1 MLKEALNLSPELSN
15 CFERGK
21 MALHRENY
29 DYAIELFTKSLA
41 LKADFASARY
51 LLRKAEQRRFRKN
64 PPSSLKTAFD
74 KGASLLL
81 FVKALYQERH
91 KNFDAVNTY
100 EECLRKDPF
109 NIAVSN
115 RLASLLLN
123 KDMKDSAI
131 KVLEAA
137 IPYKRNNGFAL
148 RKLADLYY
156 EKKDFRRARIFL
168 EELIHNFP
176 HDHEAPKKLKDLH
189 ASETIS
195 RISAQT
201 INQ

>member
-1 MLKEALNLSPELSN
+1 MLKEVLNLPQEVRD
-15 CFERGK
+15 CFERARL
-21 MALHRENY
+21 ALLRENY

-41 LKADFASARY
+41 LKVDFASARY
-51 LLRKAEQRRFRKN
+51 LLRKAEQRRFKKN
-64 PPSSLKTAFD
+64 PPSSLKTIFD
-74 KGASLLL
+74 KGSSLLL
-81 FVKALYQERH
+81 FLKALYQERH

-109 NIAVSN
+109 NIAISN

-131 KVLEAA
+131 KVLESA

-148 RKLADLYY
+148 RQLADLYY

-168 EELIHNFP
+168 EEMLHNFP

-195 RISAQT
+195 RISTQT
-201 INQ
+201 IN